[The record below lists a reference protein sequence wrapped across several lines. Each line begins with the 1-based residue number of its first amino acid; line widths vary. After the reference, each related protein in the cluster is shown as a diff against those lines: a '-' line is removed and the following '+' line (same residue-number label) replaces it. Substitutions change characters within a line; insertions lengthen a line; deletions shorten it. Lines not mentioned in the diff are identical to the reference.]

1 MNIFINYYEI
11 LHVSQDA
18 PVEIIRLAYKGLAQ
32 KYHPDRYQGSD
43 ANEKMQLINEA
54 LEVLTNEKKRKEFDL
69 KLNSFNQR
77 KQKERDFQEYQ
88 KRKKYEDFQQQEK
101 NSRNFSKNYDDK
113 DRTQKL
119 AKDFNV
125 NININISRGLYIF
138 KPFLSL
144 YNMIKRNSKKIII
157 SLSLL
162 GVGLIFISTILSIYE
177 NTRYS
182 ENIVTEGPLPAEQ
195 ADETAN
201 NLYTS
206 TSESVSTPELVNTTN
221 EQSKLIPY
229 RPDLMHKAVQ
239 SVINIQEE
247 SGIIG
252 VVKEIHDCYI
262 DKNKDRL
269 YCLFLDLTARMLDLG
284 ASQTMGIIR
293 DDYLMDE
300 RVLSRINNNYY
311 IPNGIDSSTATE
323 HVQKMDLE
331 LAEIFKEKYQ
341 EKIKEL
347 HSSDNLNKSGEEEL
361 SEINND
367 EVETDQSSSNLI

>member
-1 MNIFINYYEI
+1 MNTFINYYEI

-32 KYHPDRYQGSD
+32 KYHPDRYQGND

-54 LEVLTNEKKRKEFDL
+54 LEVLTNENKRKDFDL
-69 KLNSFNQR
+69 KLNSFNQQ

-101 NSRNFSKNYDDK
+101 NSRKFSKNDDK
-113 DRTQKL
+113 DQKE
-119 AKDFNV
+119 AKDFNI
-125 NININISRGLYIF
+125 NININISKGLYIF

-144 YNMIKRNSKKIII
+144 YNVVKRNSKKIII
-157 SLSLL
+157 SLSIL
-162 GVGLIFISTILSIYE
+162 GVAIILINTIISIYE

-182 ENIVTEGPLPAEQ
+182 ENIITEGPLPAEQ
-195 ADETAN
+195 ADETVN
-201 NLYTS
+201 TLYAS

-221 EQSKLIPY
+221 EEPKVTPY
-229 RPDLMHKAVQ
+229 RPDLMNKAVL

-252 VVKEIHDCYI
+252 VVKEIHDCYV
-262 DKNKDRL
+262 DKKEERL

-300 RVLSRINNNYY
+300 RVLTRINNNYY

-323 HVQKMDLE
+323 HVQRMNIE

-341 EKIKEL
+341 EKIKNM
-347 HSSDNLNKSGEEEL
+347 HSSENLNKSVEEEL
-361 SEINND
+361 SDINND
-367 EVETDQSSSNLI
+367 EVKTDQPSSNLI

>member
-1 MNIFINYYEI
+1 MNTFINYYEI

-32 KYHPDRYQGSD
+32 KYHPDRYKGND
-43 ANEKMQLINEA
+43 ANGKMQLINEA
-54 LEVLTNEKKRKEFDL
+54 LEVLTNENKRKEFDL

-101 NSRNFSKNYDDK
+101 NSRNFSKNDDDK
-113 DRTQKL
+113 DRSQKE

-125 NININISRGLYIF
+125 NININISKGLYIL

-157 SLSLL
+157 SLSIL
-162 GVGLIFISTILSIYE
+162 GVGIIFISTILSIYE

-195 ADETAN
+195 ADETVN
-201 NLYTS
+201 TLYAS
-206 TSESVSTPELVNTTN
+206 TSESASTPELVNITN
-221 EQSKLIPY
+221 EQSKVIPS
-229 RPDLMHKAVQ
+229 RPDLMYKAVQ

-262 DKNKDRL
+262 DKKEDRL

-311 IPNGIDSSTATE
+311 IPNSIDSGTATE
-323 HVQKMDLE
+323 HLQNVNAE
-331 LAEIFKEKYQ
+331 LAEILKAKYQ
-341 EKIKEL
+341 QKVKEMN
-347 HSSDNLNKSGEEEL
+347 STDKLNKSVEEEL

-367 EVETDQSSSNLI
+367 EVKPDQSSSNLI

>member
-1 MNIFINYYEI
+1 MNTFINYYEI

-18 PVEIIRLAYKGLAQ
+18 PIEIIRLAYKGLAQ
-32 KYHPDRYQGSD
+32 KYHPDRYQGKD

-54 LEVLTNEKKRKEFDL
+54 LEVLTNENKRKEFDL
-69 KLNSFNQR
+69 KLNAFNQR

-101 NSRNFSKNYDDK
+101 NSRDFSKNDDK
-113 DRTQKL
+113 DQKE

-125 NININISRGLYIF
+125 NININISKGFYIF
-138 KPFLSL
+138 KPFLNL

-157 SLSLL
+157 SLSIL
-162 GVGLIFISTILSIYE
+162 GVAIILISTILSIYE

-182 ENIVTEGPLPAEQ
+182 ENIVSEGPLPAEQ
-195 ADETAN
+195 VDETVN
-201 NLYTS
+201 TLYAS

-221 EQSKLIPY
+221 EQSKVIPY
-229 RPDLMHKAVQ
+229 RPDLMNKAVQ

-262 DKNKDRL
+262 NKKEERL
-269 YCLFLDLTARMLDLG
+269 YCLFLDLTARMLDSG

-300 RVLSRINNNYY
+300 RVLTRINNNYY
-311 IPNGIDSSTATE
+311 IPNSIDSSTATE
-323 HVQKMDLE
+323 HVQRMNVE

-341 EKIKEL
+341 EKIKNM
-347 HSSDNLNKSGEEEL
+347 HSSDNLNKSVEEEL
-361 SEINND
+361 SDVNND
-367 EVETDQSSSNLI
+367 EVKTDQPSSNLI

>member
-1 MNIFINYYEI
+1 MNTFINYYEI

-32 KYHPDRYQGSD
+32 KYHPDRYQGND

-54 LEVLTNEKKRKEFDL
+54 LEVLTNENKRKDFDL
-69 KLNSFNQR
+69 KLNSFNQQ

-101 NSRNFSKNYDDK
+101 NSRKFSKNDDK
-113 DRTQKL
+113 DQKE
-119 AKDFNV
+119 AKDFNI
-125 NININISRGLYIF
+125 NININISKGLYIF

-144 YNMIKRNSKKIII
+144 YNVVKRNSKKIII
-157 SLSLL
+157 SLSIL
-162 GVGLIFISTILSIYE
+162 GVAIILINTIISIYE

-195 ADETAN
+195 ADETVN
-201 NLYTS
+201 TLYAS

-221 EQSKLIPY
+221 EEPKVIPY
-229 RPDLMHKAVQ
+229 QPDLMNKAVL

-252 VVKEIHDCYI
+252 VIKEIHDCYV
-262 DKNKDRL
+262 DKKEERL

-300 RVLSRINNNYY
+300 RVLTRINNNYY

-323 HVQKMDLE
+323 HVQRMNIE

-341 EKIKEL
+341 EKIKNM
-347 HSSDNLNKSGEEEL
+347 HSSDNLNKSVEEEL
-361 SEINND
+361 SDINND
-367 EVETDQSSSNLI
+367 EVKTDQPSSNLI

>member
-1 MNIFINYYEI
+1 MNTFINYYEI

-18 PVEIIRLAYKGLAQ
+18 PIEIIRLAYKGLAQ
-32 KYHPDRYQGSD
+32 KYHPDRYQGKD

-54 LEVLTNEKKRKEFDL
+54 LEVLTNENKRKEFDL
-69 KLNSFNQR
+69 KLNAFNQR

-88 KRKKYEDFQQQEK
+88 KRKRYEDFQQQEK
-101 NSRNFSKNYDDK
+101 NSRNFSKNDDK
-113 DRTQKL
+113 DQKE

-125 NININISRGLYIF
+125 NININISKGFYIF
-138 KPFLSL
+138 KPFLNL

-157 SLSLL
+157 SLSIL
-162 GVGLIFISTILSIYE
+162 GVAIILISTILSIYE

-182 ENIVTEGPLPAEQ
+182 ENIVGEGPLPAEQ
-195 ADETAN
+195 VDETVN
-201 NLYTS
+201 TLYAS

-221 EQSKLIPY
+221 EQSKVIPY
-229 RPDLMHKAVQ
+229 RPDLMNKAVQ

-262 DKNKDRL
+262 NKKEERL
-269 YCLFLDLTARMLDLG
+269 YCLFLDLTARMLDSG

-300 RVLSRINNNYY
+300 RVLTRINNNYY
-311 IPNGIDSSTATE
+311 IPNSIDSSTATE
-323 HVQKMDLE
+323 HVQRMNVE

-341 EKIKEL
+341 EKIKNM
-347 HSSDNLNKSGEEEL
+347 HSSDNLNKSVEEEL
-361 SEINND
+361 SDVNND
-367 EVETDQSSSNLI
+367 EVKTDQPSSNLI

>member
-1 MNIFINYYEI
+1 LNTFINYYEI

-32 KYHPDRYQGSD
+32 KYHPDRYQGND
-43 ANEKMQLINEA
+43 ANGKMQLINEA
-54 LEVLTNEKKRKEFDL
+54 LEVLTNENKRKEFDL

-101 NSRNFSKNYDDK
+101 NSRNFSKNDDK
-113 DRTQKL
+113 DQKE

-125 NININISRGLYIF
+125 NININISKGFYIF
-138 KPFLSL
+138 KPFLNL
-144 YNMIKRNSKKIII
+144 YNMIKINSKKIII
-157 SLSLL
+157 SLSIL
-162 GVGLIFISTILSIYE
+162 GVAIILISTILSIYE

-182 ENIVTEGPLPAEQ
+182 ENIITEGPLPAEQ
-195 ADETAN
+195 ADETVN
-201 NLYTS
+201 TLYTS

-221 EQSKLIPY
+221 EQSKVIPY
-229 RPDLMHKAVQ
+229 RPDLMNKAVQ

-262 DKNKDRL
+262 DKKEERL

-300 RVLSRINNNYY
+300 RVLTRINNNYY
-311 IPNGIDSSTATE
+311 IPNSIDSSTATE
-323 HVQKMDLE
+323 HVQRMNVE

-341 EKIKEL
+341 EKIKNM
-347 HSSDNLNKSGEEEL
+347 HSSDNLNKSVEEEL
-361 SEINND
+361 SDVNND
-367 EVETDQSSSNLI
+367 EVKTDQPSSNLI

>member
-1 MNIFINYYEI
+1 LNTFINYYEI

-54 LEVLTNEKKRKEFDL
+54 LEVLTNENKRKDFDL
-69 KLNSFNQR
+69 KLNFFNQQ

-101 NSRNFSKNYDDK
+101 NSRKFSKNDDK
-113 DRTQKL
+113 DQKE
-119 AKDFNV
+119 AKDFNI
-125 NININISRGLYIF
+125 NININISKGLYIF

-144 YNMIKRNSKKIII
+144 YNVVKRNSKKIII
-157 SLSLL
+157 SLSIL
-162 GVGLIFISTILSIYE
+162 GVAIILINTIISIYE

-195 ADETAN
+195 ADETVN
-201 NLYTS
+201 TLYAS
-206 TSESVSTPELVNTTN
+206 TSESVSTPELVNTIN
-221 EQSKLIPY
+221 EEPKVIPY
-229 RPDLMHKAVQ
+229 RPDLMNKAVL

-262 DKNKDRL
+262 DKKEERL

-300 RVLSRINNNYY
+300 RVLTRINNNYY

-323 HVQKMDLE
+323 HVQRMNVE

-341 EKIKEL
+341 EKIKNM
-347 HSSDNLNKSGEEEL
+347 HSSDNLNKSVEEEL
-361 SEINND
+361 SDINND
-367 EVETDQSSSNLI
+367 EVETDQPSSNLI

>member
-1 MNIFINYYEI
+1 MNTFINYYEI

-32 KYHPDRYQGSD
+32 KYHPDRYQGND

-54 LEVLTNEKKRKEFDL
+54 LEVLTNENKRKEFDL

-101 NSRNFSKNYDDK
+101 NSRNFSKNDDK
-113 DRTQKL
+113 DQKE

-125 NININISRGLYIF
+125 NININISKGFYIF
-138 KPFLSL
+138 KPFLNI

-157 SLSLL
+157 SLSIL
-162 GVGLIFISTILSIYE
+162 GVAIILISTILSIYE

-182 ENIVTEGPLPAEQ
+182 ENIVSEGPLPAEQ
-195 ADETAN
+195 ADETVN
-201 NLYTS
+201 TLYAS

-221 EQSKLIPY
+221 EQSKVIPY
-229 RPDLMHKAVQ
+229 RPDLMNKAVQ

-262 DKNKDRL
+262 NKKEERL
-269 YCLFLDLTARMLDLG
+269 YCLFLDLTARMLDSG

-300 RVLSRINNNYY
+300 RVLTRINNNYY
-311 IPNGIDSSTATE
+311 IPNSIDSITATE
-323 HVQKMDLE
+323 HVQRMNAE

-341 EKIKEL
+341 EKIKNM
-347 HSSDNLNKSGEEEL
+347 HSSDNLNKSVDEEL
-361 SEINND
+361 SDVNND
-367 EVETDQSSSNLI
+367 EVKTDQPSSNLI

>member
-1 MNIFINYYEI
+1 MNTFINYYEI

-32 KYHPDRYQGSD
+32 KYHPDRYQGND

-54 LEVLTNEKKRKEFDL
+54 LEVLTNENKRKEFDL

-101 NSRNFSKNYDDK
+101 NSRNFSKNDDK
-113 DRTQKL
+113 DQKE

-125 NININISRGLYIF
+125 NININISKGFYIF
-138 KPFLSL
+138 KPFLNI

-157 SLSLL
+157 SLSIL
-162 GVGLIFISTILSIYE
+162 GVAIILISTILSIYE

-182 ENIVTEGPLPAEQ
+182 ENIVSEGPLSAEQ
-195 ADETAN
+195 ADETVN
-201 NLYTS
+201 TLYAS

-221 EQSKLIPY
+221 EQSKVIPY
-229 RPDLMHKAVQ
+229 RPDLMNKAVQ

-262 DKNKDRL
+262 NKKEERL
-269 YCLFLDLTARMLDLG
+269 YCLFLDLTARMLDSG

-300 RVLSRINNNYY
+300 RVLTRINNNYY
-311 IPNGIDSSTATE
+311 IPNSIDSITATE
-323 HVQKMDLE
+323 HVQRMNAE

-341 EKIKEL
+341 EKIKNM
-347 HSSDNLNKSGEEEL
+347 HSSDNLNKSVDEEL
-361 SEINND
+361 SDVNND
-367 EVETDQSSSNLI
+367 EVKTDQPSSNLI

>member
-1 MNIFINYYEI
+1 LNTFINYYEI

-18 PVEIIRLAYKGLAQ
+18 PIEIIRLAYKGLAQ
-32 KYHPDRYQGSD
+32 KYHPDRYQGKD

-54 LEVLTNEKKRKEFDL
+54 LEVLTNENKRKEFDL
-69 KLNSFNQR
+69 KLNAFNQR

-88 KRKKYEDFQQQEK
+88 KRKRYEDFQQQEK
-101 NSRNFSKNYDDK
+101 NSRNFSKNDDK
-113 DRTQKL
+113 DQKE

-125 NININISRGLYIF
+125 NININISKGFYIF
-138 KPFLSL
+138 KPFLNL

-157 SLSLL
+157 SLSIL
-162 GVGLIFISTILSIYE
+162 GVAIILISTILSIYE

-182 ENIVTEGPLPAEQ
+182 ENIVGEGPLPAEQ
-195 ADETAN
+195 VDETVN
-201 NLYTS
+201 TLYAS

-221 EQSKLIPY
+221 EQSKVIPY
-229 RPDLMHKAVQ
+229 RPDLMNKAVQ

-262 DKNKDRL
+262 NKKEERL
-269 YCLFLDLTARMLDLG
+269 YCLFLDLTARMLDSG

-300 RVLSRINNNYY
+300 RVLTRINNNYY
-311 IPNGIDSSTATE
+311 IPNSIDSSTATE
-323 HVQKMDLE
+323 HVQRMNVE

-341 EKIKEL
+341 EKIKNM
-347 HSSDNLNKSGEEEL
+347 HSSDNLNKSVEEEL
-361 SEINND
+361 SDVNND
-367 EVETDQSSSNLI
+367 EVKTDQPSSNLI

>member
-1 MNIFINYYEI
+1 MNTFINYYEI

-18 PVEIIRLAYKGLAQ
+18 PIEIIRLAYKGLAQ
-32 KYHPDRYQGSD
+32 KYHPDRYQGKD

-54 LEVLTNEKKRKEFDL
+54 LEVLTNENKRKEFDL
-69 KLNSFNQR
+69 KLNAFNQR

-88 KRKKYEDFQQQEK
+88 KRKRYEDFQQQEK
-101 NSRNFSKNYDDK
+101 NSRNFSKNDDK
-113 DRTQKL
+113 DQKE

-125 NININISRGLYIF
+125 NININISKGFYIF
-138 KPFLSL
+138 KPFLNL

-157 SLSLL
+157 SLSIL
-162 GVGLIFISTILSIYE
+162 GVAIILISTILSIYE

-182 ENIVTEGPLPAEQ
+182 ENIVGEGPLPAEQ
-195 ADETAN
+195 VDETVN
-201 NLYTS
+201 TLYAS

-221 EQSKLIPY
+221 EQSKVIPY
-229 RPDLMHKAVQ
+229 RPDLMNKAVQ

-262 DKNKDRL
+262 NKKEERL
-269 YCLFLDLTARMLDLG
+269 YCLFLDLTARMLDSG

-300 RVLSRINNNYY
+300 RVLTRINNNYY
-311 IPNGIDSSTATE
+311 IPNSIDSSTAIE
-323 HVQKMDLE
+323 HVQRMNVE

-341 EKIKEL
+341 EKIKNM
-347 HSSDNLNKSGEEEL
+347 HSSDNLNKSVEEEL
-361 SEINND
+361 SDVNND
-367 EVETDQSSSNLI
+367 EVKTDQPSSNLI

>member
-1 MNIFINYYEI
+1 MNTFINYYEI

-32 KYHPDRYQGSD
+32 KYHPDRYQGND
-43 ANEKMQLINEA
+43 ANGKMQLINEA
-54 LEVLTNEKKRKEFDL
+54 LEVLTNENKRKEFDL

-101 NSRNFSKNYDDK
+101 NSRNFSKNDDK
-113 DRTQKL
+113 DQKE

-125 NININISRGLYIF
+125 NININISKGFYIF
-138 KPFLSL
+138 KPFLNL

-157 SLSLL
+157 SLSIL
-162 GVGLIFISTILSIYE
+162 GVAIILISTILSIYE

-195 ADETAN
+195 ADETVN
-201 NLYTS
+201 TLYTS

-221 EQSKLIPY
+221 EQSKVIPY
-229 RPDLMHKAVQ
+229 RPDLMNKAVQ

-262 DKNKDRL
+262 DKKEERL

-300 RVLSRINNNYY
+300 RVLTRINNNYY
-311 IPNGIDSSTATE
+311 IPNSIDSSTATE
-323 HVQKMDLE
+323 HVQRMNIE

-341 EKIKEL
+341 EKIKNM
-347 HSSDNLNKSGEEEL
+347 HSSDNLNKSVEEEL
-361 SEINND
+361 SDVNND
-367 EVETDQSSSNLI
+367 EVKTDQPSSNLI